1 MRKVLRLSIIGVLVG
16 TFVGLWLS
24 IFFSGLA
31 TAGSFYASLP
41 TSNFTWKMMVTS
53 ALLWALLGAW
63 MSLAQLIFDYV
74 NSLLAATILHAV
86 TLYLPLVAVAWHE
99 HWLSSTSFFAFN
111 LIFVLIY
118 LLIWVSIYHHT
129 KHQLQI
135 LNKELHWATLALN

>member
-1 MRKVLRLSIIGVLVG
+1 MRKVLRLGIIGVLVG

-53 ALLWALLGAW
+53 TLLWALLGAW
-63 MSLAQLIFDYV
+63 MSIAQLIFDYV

-86 TLYLPLVAVAWHE
+86 TLYLPPVAVAWHE
-99 HWLSSTSFFAFN
+99 HWLSSTSLLAFS
-111 LIFVLIY
+111 LIFILIY
-118 LLIWVSIYHHT
+118 LLIWFSVYYHI
-129 KHQLQI
+129 KRQLQA
-135 LNKELHWATLALN
+135 LNKKLH